1 MATNEQKALND
12 YLIENFEYGKWFT
25 IEEICANVKDDLG
38 FNIFEL
44 NKNPKCHDKCVKLSK
59 MVKDIN
65 YNYDDQQKLIIKN
78 KQGSIKFAE
87 TKEEFDAWRN
97 AELNKLEKKWKYLN
111 SLRWK
116 EKQDGTTP
124 LYTDTLNKNKD
135 NKTIDRFMSKTFALY
150 CHSLQKVW
158 IVNCDSI
165 VRENTK
171 TVCVVGGKYH
181 KYRCPCEQ
189 YTQIASTKDIEN
201 SKYRIVDLTK

>member
-1 MATNEQKALND
+1 MVTNEQKALND
-12 YLIENFEYGKWFT
+12 YLTKNFECGKWFT

-44 NKNPKCHDKCVKLSK
+44 NKNPKCHDKCIKLSK

-87 TKEEFDAWRN
+87 TKKEFDAWRDG
-97 AELNKLEKKWKYLN
+97 ELKKLENKWKYLN

-124 LYTDTLNKNKD
+124 LYTDNLIKNKE
-135 NKTIDRFMSKTFALY
+135 NKTIDRFMKKTFAILS
-150 CHSLQKVW
+150 HTQKKLW
-158 IVNCDSI
+158 LVNCDSVMRI
-165 VRENTK
+165 NTK
-171 TVCVVGGKYH
+171 EVVIIGGKYNT
-181 KYRCPCEQ
+181 YRCPCDQVLQAQTRTE
-189 YTQIASTKDIEN
+189 IEN
-201 SKYRIVDLTK
+201 YKYSVVDLTK

>member
-1 MATNEQKALND
+1 MATTEQKALND
-12 YLIENFEYGKWFT
+12 YLIENFECGKWFT

-87 TKEEFDAWRN
+87 TKEEFDAWRDT
-97 AELNKLEKKWKYLN
+97 ELKKLENKWKYLN

-124 LYTDTLNKNKD
+124 LYTDTLNKNKE
-135 NKTIDRFMSKTFALY
+135 NKTINRFMSKTFAII
-150 CHSLQKVW
+150 CHTQKKLWLVS
-158 IVNCDSI
+158 CDSVMRI
-165 VRENTK
+165 DTK
-171 TVCVVGGKYH
+171 TVLIIGGKYN

-189 YTQIASTKDIEN
+189 YTEITSEKDIEEY
-201 SKYRIVDLTK
+201 KYHIVNLTK